1 MGELVKYVDIAIGN
15 EEDCQK
21 SLGIKIDIDVES
33 GELPAEKYQ
42 EMTRKILALYPN
54 IKKIAITL
62 RRAIQLIT
70 MAGRRYWIMGK
81 IFLFLKNMKFTTL

>member
-21 SLGIKIDIDVES
+21 SLGIKIDIDIES

-42 EMTRKILALYPN
+42 EMTRKILALY
-54 IKKIAITL
+54 
-62 RRAIQLIT
+62 
-70 MAGRRYWIMGK
+70 RYKEDSNYSKESHSADYNGWSAVLDNGED
-81 IFLFLKNMKFTTL
+81 FCF

>member
-42 EMTRKILALYPN
+42 EMTRKILALPQYKEDSNYSKGEP
-54 IKKIAITL
+54 
-62 RRAIQLIT
+62 
-70 MAGRRYWIMGK
+70 
-81 IFLFLKNMKFTTL
+81 FS